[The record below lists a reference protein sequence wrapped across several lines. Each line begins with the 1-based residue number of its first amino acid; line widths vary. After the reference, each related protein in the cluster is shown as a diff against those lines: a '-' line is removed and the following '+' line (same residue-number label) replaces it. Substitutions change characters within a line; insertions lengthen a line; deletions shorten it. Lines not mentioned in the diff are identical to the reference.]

1 MCLQRQTTVH
11 HNEPVLKAI
20 AKYRGVMRGK
30 NNKEAAGVLY
40 TVPGWI
46 RGGDRASV
54 SLSHYLTFIL
64 ILPLSSPTDFSTRIF
79 SSFRSRCTMSV
90 RCEEDNI
97 HSDIVDSNTWTQA
110 TIAFTLMTV
119 INIHMNIQMLTVDE
133 TVRELCSS
141 CPLFLNRPVRYIEE
155 RTNWSRC
162 RSQLS
167 L

>member
-1 MCLQRQTTVH
+1 MQHTVECVYKGRPRSLVH

-30 NNKEAAGVLY
+30 NNKEATGVLHP
-40 TVPGWI
+40 VPGWI

-54 SLSHYLTFIL
+54 SLSHHLTLIL

-97 HSDIVDSNTWTQA
+97 HSDIAGSNTWIQA
-110 TIAFTLMTV
+110 TYCID
-119 INIHMNIQMLTVDE
+119 INGCDQYSYKYSDAN
-133 TVRELCSS
+133 SGS
-141 CPLFLNRPVRYIEE
+141 P
-155 RTNWSRC
+155 
-162 RSQLS
+162 
-167 L
+167 